1 MARIKTESQYEHLM
15 ARIEE
20 IIKAESNEEKTPA
33 HILAELDV
41 LGELVEEYE
50 IEHYPVLLPS
60 LGDLLRLRMAEYNLT
75 QKDAAKKI
83 GVSPSRVS
91 EYMAGKAKPTYH
103 AARKMVTE
111 LGLSPAM
118 VLEL

>member
-15 ARIEE
+15 ARIED
-20 IIKAESNEEKTPA
+20 IVKAESNERKTPA

-50 IEHYPVLLPS
+50 NEHYPILSPS
-60 LGDLLRLRMAEYNLT
+60 LADLLRLRMAERNLT
-75 QKDAAKKI
+75 QRETAKKL

-91 EYMAGKAKPTYH
+91 EYMTGKAKPTYY

-111 LGLSPAM
+111 LGISPAM
-118 VLEL
+118 VLEV